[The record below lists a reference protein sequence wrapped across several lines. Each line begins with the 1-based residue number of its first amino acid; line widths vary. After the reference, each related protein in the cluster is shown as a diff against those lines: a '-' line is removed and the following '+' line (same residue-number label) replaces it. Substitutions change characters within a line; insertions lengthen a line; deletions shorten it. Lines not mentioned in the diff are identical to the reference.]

1 MNTLVVDVSE
11 ETYRLLEERARSAG
25 KAPEVLG
32 RELIERAL
40 WGSNLPAPQSA
51 REVLEMADRTR
62 PLSDALRQRIIPGV
76 TLDEVRAALVEAGG
90 RSLSEIVL
98 EQREA
103 KR

>member
-40 WGSNLPAPQSA
+40 RGSDLPVPRSA
-51 REVLEMADRTR
+51 RDVLEMADRTR
-62 PLSDALRQRIIPGV
+62 PLSDTLRQRIIPGV
-76 TLDEVRAALVEAGG
+76 TLDEVRTAVLEAGG

-98 EQREA
+98 EQRGA
-103 KR
+103 KQ